1 MIFMF
6 GFTCNNHV
14 SREEVHSKLAN
25 LKSEIE
31 DKFGKITFSQ
41 ENNSHT
47 FFSTEFNVGIFGL
60 PDSAE
65 IEVKK
70 IIEYFIKTND
80 YRFKFS

>member
-1 MIFMF
+1 MMIKF
-6 GFTCNNHV
+6 GFTCNNPTTKG
-14 SREEVHSKLAN
+14 EVNSKLTE
-25 LKSEIE
+25 LKSKIE
-31 DKFGKITFSQ
+31 DKFEKITFIQ

-70 IIEYFIKTND
+70 IIEDFIKEND